1 MDVMTAVHD
10 KVCVGMITKAH
21 GIKGHVCVHSY
32 CENPSDIFDYQPL
45 TNLAG
50 TQSFKLKS
58 VGTVRGMFVAM
69 VNDISDRNEAET
81 FARTE
86 LYINRDQLPE
96 MEEDDIFYVSD
107 LIGLTVCS
115 EESAVLGT
123 IVSVENFGAGDIL
136 ECKSEEY
143 KTFMVPFT
151 DDAIVSVD
159 MENERVIISAMAES
173 FVNGNEDNN
182 R

>member
-1 MDVMTAVHD
+1 MDAMTLTHN

-32 CENPSDIFDYQPL
+32 CENPLDIFDYQPL
-45 TNLAG
+45 TNLTG
-50 TQSFKLKS
+50 SQQFKLKS

-69 VNDISDRNEAET
+69 VNDITDRNMAET
-81 FARTE
+81 LAKTE

-96 MEEDDIFYVSD
+96 VEEDDTFYVSD

-115 EESAVLGT
+115 EENAVLGK

-136 ECKSEEY
+136 ECKSEAY

-159 MENERVIISAMAES
+159 MENECVVVSAMAES
-173 FVNGNEDNN
+173 FIHGNEDNS
-182 R
+182 

>member
-1 MDVMTAVHD
+1 MDVMTSTHT

-50 TQSFKLKS
+50 NQHFKLKL

-69 VNDISDRNEAET
+69 VNDITDRNIAET
-81 FARTE
+81 LAKTE

-96 MEEDDIFYVSD
+96 MDEDDTFYVSD
-107 LIGLTVCS
+107 LIGLSVCS
-115 EESAVLGT
+115 EENAVLGK

-159 MENERVIISAMAES
+159 MEGERVIISSMAES
-173 FVNGNEDNN
+173 FIRGPEGNN
-182 R
+182 